1 MRGGLSLL
9 ETMLKTLLCHA
20 GSSSLK
26 FSLPRRH
33 LLATAYR

>member
-1 MRGGLSLL
+1 MRGVLSLL
-9 ETMLKTLLCHA
+9 ETTLKTLLGNA

-33 LLATAYR
+33 LLATS